1 MPRRRYRTHSLRK
14 THVRTPGGRLV
25 VHYEKRKKGIPKCA
39 ICKKP
44 LAGTVRDPRDV
55 PKSKKRPN
63 RPYGGYLCAECLH
76 RELTLAIIEKYSTA

>member
-1 MPRRRYRTHSLRK
+1 LLKRGKSKCQEKDIEHT
-14 THVRTPGGRLV
+14 
-25 VHYEKRKKGIPKCA
+25 HYEKFMYELPEAGKKGIPKCA

-44 LAGTVRDPRDV
+44 LAGTVRNPRDV

-76 RELTLAIIEKYSTA
+76 RELTLAIIEKYSTT